1 MQEARSTG
9 IMYIILQYKFYYV
22 SAIYIYIC
30 LLILLFIILYYII
43 ADTNGELLGSPCT
56 SQISCTRHP
65 QRVTEERCMYHHI
78 IKCTCYV
85 G

>member
-22 SAIYIYIC
+22 TAICIP
-30 LLILLFIILYYII
+30 LSFNFIILYYII

-78 IKCTCYV
+78 ITSTCYV
-85 G
+85 V